1 MLFNELSLKGAI
13 LIQLEKLE
21 DERGFFARS
30 FCQNEFKEHHLK
42 TNIAQS
48 NVSFTKKRGTIR
60 GMHYQISPHEEAK
73 LVSCI
78 RGAIHDVIIDLRPES
93 PTFKRWLGIEMKAQ
107 NSEMLYVPEGFAHGF
122 QTLTNNAVVFYQMF
136 EFYHP
141 ESSRGVRFDDA
152 AFDIKRPLECAVIS
166 KKTVSHRE
174 FKQ

>member
-1 MLFNELSLKGAI
+1 MLFNQLNLKGAM

-30 FCQNEFKEHHLK
+30 FCQNEFKEHQLNTH
-42 TNIAQS
+42 IAQS
-48 NVSFTKKRGTIR
+48 NLSFNKKRGTIR

-78 RGAIHDVIIDLRPES
+78 RGAIYDVIIDLRPDS
-93 PTFKRWLGIEMKAQ
+93 PTFKKWLGNKMSAHDY
-107 NSEMLYVPEGFAHGF
+107 EMLYVPEGFAHGF

-141 ESSRGVRFDDA
+141 ESSQGVLFDDP
-152 AFDIKRPLECAVIS
+152 AFNITWPLECAVIS
-166 KKTVSHRE
+166 KKDLSYRE
-174 FKQ
+174 FAH